1 MILKK
6 CLFQVFIWKPS
17 QQQKKASTVKTDPK
31 YSKSIRGRN
40 PGNVRITWH
49 KALNDIMRNVE
60 LKTKQ
65 QTIYDEFIGLCD
77 KDNSPSDF
85 PKLPNDTSD
94 YITGI

>member
-1 MILKK
+1 M
-6 CLFQVFIWKPS
+6 
-17 QQQKKASTVKTDPK
+17 
-31 YSKSIRGRN
+31 
-40 PGNVRITWH
+40 
-49 KALNDIMRNVE
+49 NDIMRNVE

-94 YITGI
+94 YITGIWLTRPIASLASLVGNLENKENSMCTSCVDLCT